1 MGILS
6 SKRGM
11 AMRYGTYL
19 AVFAATGYAFG
30 QNGSYAAPCDRQRSL
45 PNSTSCAAKN
55 TLQTMQRLRVVR
67 QYESAMFVLTRR
79 YAWRDEAGLWSD
91 AQHPKASFNI
101 AQRLRAMPQN
111 VEVREDESDISE
123 IDQGLVIHHV
133 MTFRV
138 LPGKCADSGAK
149 AQIAQAGIGCF
160 TKESTNSTW
169 RNLPCPATYAMSQ
182 IRPNAKS
189 HCRL

>member
-30 QNGSYAAPCDRQRSL
+30 QNGAMQPRVTGQRSL
-45 PNSTSCAAKN
+45 PNSTILRGEEHAA
-55 TLQTMQRLRVVR
+55 TMQRLRVVR
-67 QYESAMFVLTRR
+67 QY
-79 YAWRDEAGLWSD
+79 GISD
-91 AQHPKASFNI
+91 VRSNPQVMLGEMKLDFGPMLNNPKASFNI

-123 IDQGLVIHHV
+123 IDQG
-133 MTFRV
+133 R
-138 LPGKCADSGAK
+138 GS
-149 AQIAQAGIGCF
+149 
-160 TKESTNSTW
+160 
-169 RNLPCPATYAMSQ
+169 
-182 IRPNAKS
+182 
-189 HCRL
+189 